1 MKLIVSVDLD
11 LLSLNF
17 QSKLSNHYIRSRL
30 KIRDISDGDVKVV
43 NFNLFERETSK
54 VHNYDK

>member
-17 QSKLSNHYIRSRL
+17 QSKPSNHYIRSRL

-54 VHNYDK
+54 VHFDK